1 MKISLLPI
9 DNRPVCYNLVK
20 DITSI
25 DNSIELFLPNRELL
39 GDLTKHANVDALFD
53 WLKSLEDVDCI
64 ILSLDTLI
72 YGGLIPSRRSKDT
85 FEIINE
91 RLNTLKQILETKMA
105 KVYAF
110 SSIMRISNNNY
121 NEEEKEY
128 WSEYGKKIFE
138 YSFEF
143 HKTGIE
149 PNSDIPK
156 NILEDYVKTRTRNFE
171 VNKRLLQFEK
181 DGLFEFLIFSKDDC
195 AQYGF
200 NVMEA
205 NELKNMDANI
215 KTGADEIPLTLLARA
230 LKKEIKIFVEY
241 IEPEN
246 IDLISNY
253 EDVSIKESVEGQLEL
268 AGFNQVLDLDKADI
282 ILIVNNFKIKQGEHV
297 MGWDT
302 EPFNKAFNIPN
313 KSFAIA
319 DVRFANGADNNFVEM
334 LLQNIDLKNFYG
346 YAGWNTSANTLGSL
360 LATIKTKF
368 KANQYNDIAFKKLQL
383 IRFLDDWAYQANVRK
398 MINKPQDISTMMK
411 PYENKLFKILD
422 INPIE
427 NIKYS
432 YPWNRKFEIEV
443 NL

>member
-1 MKISLLPI
+1 MKISLLLI

-39 GDLTKHANVDALFD
+39 GDLTKQANVEALFD

-205 NELKNMDANI
+205 NELKNMGANI

-230 LKKEIKIFVEY
+230 LTKEIKIFVVY

-253 EDVSIKESVEGQLEL
+253 EDVSIKKSVEGQLEL
-268 AGFNQVLDLDKADI
+268 AGFNQVLDSDKADI

-297 MGWDT
+297 MSWDT
-302 EPFNKAFNIPN
+302 EPFNKAFNMPN

-319 DVRFANGADNNFVEM
+319 DVRFANGADNNFVER

-411 PYENKLFKILD
+411 PYENKLLKILG

-443 NL
+443 DL